1 MIEISNL
8 CKSYGRQKVLDNLS
22 LELKEGSLT
31 GITGRN
37 GSGKSTLLEILAGV
51 ITPDTGS
58 FSIDGRTVSGA
69 YLSHEIGYV
78 PQVDPLVPELSSYD
92 NLLLW
97 NDKADVL
104 RQLSPGGAASMLGI
118 NSFLK
123 KKASKLSGGMKKRLS
138 IASVLIRSPRMLLL
152 DEPTTGLDLEGKNEI
167 EKFLVGYTAEGRTV
181 LVVSHDLSLLKDCI
195 QIFILK
201 EGKAVRYE
209 GVSVDGLS
217 ECL

>member
-78 PQVDPLVPELSSYD
+78 PQVDHMVTEL
-92 NLLLW
+92 
-97 NDKADVL
+97 
-104 RQLSPGGAASMLGI
+104 
-118 NSFLK
+118 
-123 KKASKLSGGMKKRLS
+123 
-138 IASVLIRSPRMLLL
+138 
-152 DEPTTGLDLEGKNEI
+152 
-167 EKFLVGYTAEGRTV
+167 
-181 LVVSHDLSLLKDCI
+181 
-195 QIFILK
+195 
-201 EGKAVRYE
+201 
-209 GVSVDGLS
+209 
-217 ECL
+217 